1 MRIVEFIVAGK
12 PLAKGRVR
20 FVRATGH
27 AFTPE
32 RTVNYEGRVAAAAQA
47 AMDGRPPAAGPV
59 VVHLDVRLLVPS
71 SWPLKRQI
79 AAEMDHLRPT
89 GKPDLDNYL
98 KTLDAC
104 NNIVWVDDSQVV
116 SATVM
121 KRYGQNPGIT
131 VTVSEWMPGI

>member
-1 MRIVEFIVAGK
+1 
-12 PLAKGRVR
+12 
-20 FVRATGH
+20 
-27 AFTPE
+27 
-32 RTVNYEGRVAAAAQA
+32 
-47 AMDGRPPAAGPV
+47 
-59 VVHLDVRLLVPS
+59 
-71 SWPLKRQI
+71 
-79 AAEMDHLRPT
+79 MDHLRPT

>member
-32 RTVNYEGRVAAAAQA
+32 RTVAYEGKVAAAAQA
-47 AMDGRPPAAGPV
+47 AMEGRPPVGGPV
-59 VVHLDVRLLVPS
+59 VVHLEVRLPVPT
-71 SWPLKRQI
+71 SWSVKKTM
-79 AAEMDHLRPT
+79 AAELDHLRPT

-98 KTLDAC
+98 KTLDAL
-104 NNIVWVDDSQVV
+104 NQIVWVDDSLIV
-116 SATVM
+116 SATVF
-121 KRYGQNPGIT
+121 KRYSPNPGIT
-131 VTVSEWMPGI
+131 VTVDEWTPAG